1 MTPVTIIHRKEVD
14 MGKMLT
20 IAAVVLVIATTNPSN
35 SPAQSDPG
43 EGRETLTRA
52 LRAAWLPLESGLTAS
67 AREGT
72 PLSAKYEID
81 DGAFQLSVYTWKVDA
96 YAGDSFSEVIVDYNT
111 GGVAKVDAITD
122 GGDLAAAQS
131 QKAAIARAKRS
142 LADATAAA
150 VNANAGW
157 RAVSA
162 MSKVDGSGPV
172 AEVTLVRG
180 DDWKVVTERLD

>member
-1 MTPVTIIHRKEVD
+1 MIHRKEAD
-14 MGKMLT
+14 MTKTLT
-20 IAAVVLVIATTNPSN
+20 IAVIVLVIAITSPLQ

-52 LRAAWLPLESGLTAS
+52 LRGAWLPLESGLAAS

-81 DGAFQLSVYTWKVDA
+81 DGAFQLSVYTWKGDA

-111 GGVAKVDAITD
+111 GGVTKVDAITD

-131 QKAAIARAKRS
+131 QKAALTRAKRS

-150 VNANAGW
+150 VKANAGY

-162 MSKVDGSGPV
+162 MPKVDGSGPV